1 MGSNP
6 TFSAKMYFAYIL
18 KSLKDNKDYYGSTGN
33 IESRLKQ
40 HNYGKV
46 KSTKNRIPLILH
58 YSEQF
63 DNKSDAIKREIF
75 FKSIE
80 GYIWLKENDI
90 I

>member
-1 MGSNP
+1 MYYYVYVL
-6 TFSAKMYFAYIL
+6 FSENDHMFYTGYTSDL
-18 KSLKDNKDYYGSTGN
+18 KN
-33 IESRLKQ
+33 RLLQ
-40 HNYGKV
+40 HQFGKV